1 MMWMCLWEL
10 NMRIWRQMAGVW
22 RSRQCWGWGRHGV
35 KHCVWCLWP
44 WRERSGIWKLGVWS
58 FEEAWRHQNVSKVS
72 CFKSHVIKN
81 CVKATAFLRIV
92 SLAGFSSCTIYST
105 SSTPF
110 IIITD
115 WTAAQRLFL
124 VCLRNFYRCLWAYW
138 EWGSFSKKYGWW
150 KKLVRE
156 VRIEDQLVFIMQSST
171 AWYQKKN
178 I

>member
-10 NMRIWRQMAGVW
+10 NMRIWRQMEGVW
-22 RSRQCWGWGRHGV
+22 RSRQ
-35 KHCVWCLWP
+35 CLWP